1 MAILLKSPVILII
14 DTEGITRGIA
24 PLLQGYLNFNKKCNI
39 KGVVLNKV
47 KTERHEGKLINA
59 VNNYTDLKILGSI
72 RKNTELIISERHLG
86 LVPAN
91 EKNLAEDKISYLAK
105 TISNSLDIKNFKDI
119 GLKIEKQ
126 NKVKSER
133 KLNNIST
140 KKNIKIGIF
149 KDKSFGFYYH
159 DDLENFKKL
168 GVDLVPI
175 NSIKEKILPKIDG
188 LFIGGGFPEIYAKQ
202 IEKNKSLINSVRKF
216 INDGFPVYACLLY
229 TSDAA
234 DEP

>member
-1 MAILLKSPVILII
+1 MPC
-14 DTEGITRGIA
+14 
-24 PLLQGYLNFNKKCNI
+24 KK
-39 KGVVLNKV
+39 L
-47 KTERHEGKLINA
+47 H
-59 VNNYTDLKILGSI
+59 DLKILGSI

-126 NKVKSER
+126 NKIKSEE
-133 KLNNIST
+133 KLKQCKY
-140 KKNIKIGIF
+140 KKKYKDRNF
-149 KDKSFGFYYH
+149 HKDKSFGFYYH

-175 NSIKEKILPKIDG
+175 NSIKGKILPKIDG

-216 INDGFPVYACLLY
+216 INDGFPVYAECRLMYLTKSIKHNKKEFKMAGVLPAKTIMNKRPVGRGY
-229 TSDAA
+229 VKVQSLKNH
-234 DEP
+234 PWGFKK